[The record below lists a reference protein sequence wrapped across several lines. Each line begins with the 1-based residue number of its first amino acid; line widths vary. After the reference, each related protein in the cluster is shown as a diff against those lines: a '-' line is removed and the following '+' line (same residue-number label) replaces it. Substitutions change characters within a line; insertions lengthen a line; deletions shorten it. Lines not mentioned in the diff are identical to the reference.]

1 MTCTALQRGVLT
13 ITTATTTGMS
23 DMYILFGL
31 MMTLLAVTHV
41 VSHVKFQ
48 YWPTSVKL
56 FSASLVLRAVSL
68 ACGAIHFCALGI
80 NGTGS
85 PFFESVGTCVGIVAS
100 FSAFVWAGWIATGG
114 LNSARPGLTT
124 LAVAFLIL
132 NFCSYVGLF
141 AWYELGRAPWSTDY
155 VFDSGFGVV
164 KKTNAV
170 CCVCVIAT
178 TFPRSRFHMTLL
190 SSPSVCRHLHPLVWR
205 LVAVAAAA
213 HVQTRAPRGPTDV
226 LLSLWSVY
234 WVRARCQSGL

>member
-1 MTCTALQRGVLT
+1 
-13 ITTATTTGMS
+13 
-23 DMYILFGL
+23 MYILFGL

-170 CCVCVIAT
+170 CYVCVIAT
-178 TFPRSRFHMTLL
+178 TFPRSHFYMEFL
-190 SSPSVCRHLHPLVWR
+190 SSPFSVSSSAPSCMEAGGCGSCSSRTNASASRPDGCFTFALVCLLGTCKVPEW
-205 LVAVAAAA
+205 AVKQP
-213 HVQTRAPRGPTDV
+213 HT
-226 LLSLWSVY
+226 LLY
-234 WVRARCQSGL
+234 